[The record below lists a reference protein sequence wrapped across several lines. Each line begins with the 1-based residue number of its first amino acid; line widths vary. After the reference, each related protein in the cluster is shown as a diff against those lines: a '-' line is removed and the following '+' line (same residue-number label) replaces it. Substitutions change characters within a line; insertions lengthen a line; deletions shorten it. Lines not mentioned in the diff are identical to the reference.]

1 MKMQRVKELLQNYNR
16 INMRLEYN
24 EMMGFDPENVRVLK
38 SDFTLM
44 NTTMEYIDRELCE
57 VLNMIY
63 KSRVCIRRAGNVLGY
78 SDSTIKR
85 RMRKAIEQTFE
96 LSEQSSAF

>member
-16 INMRLEYN
+16 INMSLEYN
-24 EMMGFDPENVRVLK
+24 ERMGFDPENVR
-38 SDFTLM
+38 
-44 NTTMEYIDRELCE
+44 
-57 VLNMIY
+57 
-63 KSRVCIRRAGNVLGY
+63 VLGY